1 MNIMSTLETD
11 QQVALLTTKRCVEIA
26 DHPPLCLIQVTMLNP
41 KFVALQH
48 RWTVQEIF
56 GELSQSVF
64 ANIRNSM
71 VAADAF
77 PRTVRAI
84 IPGVDDN
91 HYLHT
96 QVKAELTP
104 DAISDVW
111 TYRLAVHASSALG
124 AVVSALGSTDASIS
138 FALSDSSTISHFN
151 SLALSPIAGDV
162 AFGTAD
168 AIKAEALVSGVAESE
183 ATLTTRQAAYLLEP
197 ANTISVLNYERG
209 VPLWIG
215 TARYL
220 GLVQSSGLEDEASP
234 AYQLAYNQ
242 VLNDLKVLEK
252 SPDATRVVALGIA
265 RHLYGPTGW
274 MTTPGA
280 DEYRTKEWAGDQAF
294 LRGGG
299 CDCGSYST
307 GLYADVAV
315 AISPG
320 LYYYRCSWGLASSL
334 DFHAP
339 WEDDAVVSPMNSSLT
354 KWIIDPDYEDT
365 RNDISIHSDEN
376 LVRWWQVYEYCNVSR
391 SGRSPR

>member
-151 SLALSPIAGDV
+151 SLSLSPIAGDV

-265 RHLYGPTGW
+265 TVSYTHLTLPTK
-274 MTTPGA
+274 A
-280 DEYRTKEWAGDQAF
+280 
-294 LRGGG
+294 
-299 CDCGSYST
+299 
-307 GLYADVAV
+307 
-315 AISPG
+315 
-320 LYYYRCSWGLASSL
+320 
-334 DFHAP
+334 
-339 WEDDAVVSPMNSSLT
+339 
-354 KWIIDPDYEDT
+354 
-365 RNDISIHSDEN
+365 
-376 LVRWWQVYEYCNVSR
+376 
-391 SGRSPR
+391 